1 MNCTAVFMAFA
12 AFWRQACSWNFA
24 TSPIIAQLPL
34 QRVHNAPH
42 RKYQQKLCKKVKS
55 LLPIIFTARFPLRL
69 IGWLRHCHSNWKE
82 YGSSTNADRYV
93 DKPHRLRL
101 HIKQGVLFFTHWWQ
115 KKPTNKQTA
124 HAGIH
129 TKPQGRGWHGTIST
143 RTNVHFK

>member
-24 TSPIIAQLPL
+24 TSPIIAQLPV

-42 RKYQQKLCKKVKS
+42 RKYPQKLCNKVKS

-101 HIKQGVLFFTHWWQ
+101 HIKQGVLFFHTLMAKEAH
-115 KKPTNKQTA
+115 KQADSTCGHSHQA
-124 HAGIH
+124 
-129 TKPQGRGWHGTIST
+129 T
-143 RTNVHFK
+143 RTRMTRNHQHQDECTL